1 MAPVPRD
8 RGWVQRDDLRL
19 CFRLSKFRGQ
29 PVALALLLFD
39 TRLAWGNMFEAVEFP
54 SEGATLRGRFYR
66 PARAG
71 PWSVVIMTHGT
82 TATITMC
89 LDRYAEVFCRAGLAV
104 LLYDHRNFGLSGG
117 EPRQLINPWLQA
129 RGYRDAMTYLLT
141 RADVRDDKIA
151 AWGDSYSGM
160 IALAAAALDPRYAAV
175 VVQCPA
181 CGVEKPKQEPDKRNF
196 HTMQTIFDGGDITG
210 TRETTTGPLP
220 VVSADQLGTPSLLKP
235 IQAYRWFI
243 DYGGRHG
250 TLWENRVIRVIPPTP
265 VPLSAY
271 LAAPFIRGPTLLM
284 AGRNDE
290 MVHCNPDVT
299 HMVFEL
305 MRCPKQWDDID
316 GGHFGLLYY
325 PSEIF
330 EQASAGQRAF
340 LVEALSV

>member
-1 MAPVPRD
+1 M
-8 RGWVQRDDLRL
+8 L
-19 CFRLSKFRGQ
+19 
-29 PVALALLLFD
+29 
-39 TRLAWGNMFEAVEFP
+39 EAVEFP

-66 PARAG
+66 PARTE
-71 PWSVVIMTHGT
+71 PWPAVVMTHGT

-89 LDRYAEVFCRAGLAV
+89 LDRYAEAFCDAGLAV

-129 RGYRDAMTYLLT
+129 RGYRDAMNYLLT
-141 RADVRDDKIA
+141 RADVRTDKIA

-160 IALAAAALDPRYAAV
+160 IALAAGALDPRYAAV
-175 VVQCPA
+175 AAQCPA
-181 CGVEKPKQEPDKRNF
+181 CGIEKPKHEPDERNF
-196 HTMQTIFDGGDITG
+196 QTMQTIFDGGDITG
-210 TRETTTGPLP
+210 TPESTTGPLP

-250 TLWENRVIRVIPPTP
+250 TLWENRVIRVIPPTA

-271 LAAPFIRGPTLLM
+271 LAAPFIRGSTLLM
-284 AGRNDE
+284 AGHNDE
-290 MVHCNPDVT
+290 MVQCNPDVT
-299 HMVFEL
+299 RAVFEL
-305 MRCPKQWDDID
+305 MRCRKQRADIG

-325 PSEIF
+325 PSKIF
-330 EQASAGQRAF
+330 EQVSAEQCAF

>member
-1 MAPVPRD
+1 
-8 RGWVQRDDLRL
+8 
-19 CFRLSKFRGQ
+19 
-29 PVALALLLFD
+29 
-39 TRLAWGNMFEAVEFP
+39 MFEVVEFP

-66 PARAG
+66 PVHAA
-71 PWSVVIMTHGT
+71 PWPAVVMTHGT

-129 RGYRDAMTYLLT
+129 RGYRDAMNYLRT
-141 RADVRDDKIA
+141 RADVHSDRIA

-160 IALAAAALDPRYAAV
+160 IALAVGALDPRYAAV
-175 VVQCPA
+175 AVQCPA
-181 CGVEKPKQEPDKRNF
+181 CGIETPKHAPDERHF
-196 HTMQTIFDGGDITG
+196 RAMQTVFDSGDITG
-210 TRETTTGPLP
+210 TPETTTGPLA
-220 VVSADQLGTPSLLKP
+220 VVSPDQIGAPSLLKP

-250 TLWENRVIRVIPPTP
+250 TLWENRVIRVIPPTTAP
-265 VPLSAY
+265 FSAY

-290 MVHCNPDVT
+290 MIHCNPEVT
-299 HMVFEL
+299 RAVFGL
-305 MRCPKQWDDID
+305 MRCRKQWADID

-325 PSEIF
+325 PSELF
-330 EQASAGQRAF
+330 EQASTEQCAF
-340 LVEALSV
+340 LVEALGARITKQSQTT

>member
-1 MAPVPRD
+1 V
-8 RGWVQRDDLRL
+8 
-19 CFRLSKFRGQ
+19 
-29 PVALALLLFD
+29 
-39 TRLAWGNMFEAVEFP
+39 FEVVEFP

-66 PARAG
+66 PVHPA
-71 PWSVVIMTHGT
+71 PWPVVVMTHGT

-129 RGYRDAMTYLLT
+129 RGYRDAMSYLLT
-141 RADVRDDKIA
+141 RADVDTGRIA

-160 IALAAAALDPRYAAV
+160 IALAVGALDPRYAAV
-175 VVQCPA
+175 AAQCPA
-181 CGVEKPKQEPDKRNF
+181 CGIELPKHAPDERHF
-196 HTMQTIFDGGDITG
+196 QTMQAIFDGGDVTG
-210 TRETTTGPLP
+210 TPETTTGPLP
-220 VVSADQLGTPSLLKP
+220 VVSADQIGSPSLLKP

-243 DYGGRHG
+243 EYGGRHG
-250 TLWENRVIRVIPPTP
+250 TLWENRVIRVIPPTA
-265 VPLSAY
+265 VPFSAY
-271 LAAPFIRGPTLLM
+271 LAAPFIRMPTLFM

-299 HMVFEL
+299 KAIFGS
-305 MRCPKQWDDID
+305 MRCRKQWADID

-330 EQASAGQRAF
+330 EQASAGQCAF
-340 LVEALSV
+340 LVEALGVQISRRS